1 TGLTL
6 VNDLPQPWQV
16 QVRTRVVDEA
26 GQVFHEQHQHVTV
39 AADGHLVIEPE
50 SVPAGAAAVVV
61 DADGLRGVR
70 WVLPDLELA
79 HPTAIVS
86 VDSVSG
92 DGATA
97 TVAITAHT
105 LVRDLA
111 LLAETHPNLPDA
123 IVDHQLLT
131 LLPGE
136 HATLTVAGVGNI
148 DLDPATWAGLLT
160 SGTPLEVVE
169 GARD

>member
-79 HPTAIVS
+79 HPTAILS

-136 HATLTVAGVGNI
+136 GVNMTVT
-148 DLDPATWAGLLT
+148 DPAVPALDGAAWAALLAA
-160 SGTPLEVVE
+160 GTALEVRIAGE
-169 GARD
+169 